1 MNKANTGYV
10 QYFSDLNFDNN
21 PPIFAVMGN
30 HDVIWNT
37 EIVKN
42 IPDKSGIKF
51 LNNESIEINGIQLI
65 GIVDKSLWWSQN
77 VNEIINRINLD
88 KDSDLFSILVT
99 HQPILLEKLKAYPID
114 LEVAWHTHRGQFYWM
129 RKIVEW
135 MNDYAYWEY
144 KLWDRTAFVTQ
155 GIWTWWLPFR
165 LWTHSE
171 MVIINL
177 RKK

>member
-1 MNKANTGYV
+1 MNKANTGYI

-30 HDVIWNT
+30 HDVMWNT

-51 LNNESIEINGIQLI
+51 LNNESIEVNGIQLI

-99 HQPILLEKLKAYPID
+99 HQPRSLPYWFRSCMTYPSWSILLNA
-114 LEVAWHTHRGQFYWM
+114 
-129 RKIVEW
+129 
-135 MNDYAYWEY
+135 
-144 KLWDRTAFVTQ
+144 
-155 GIWTWWLPFR
+155 
-165 LWTHSE
+165 
-171 MVIINL
+171 
-177 RKK
+177 